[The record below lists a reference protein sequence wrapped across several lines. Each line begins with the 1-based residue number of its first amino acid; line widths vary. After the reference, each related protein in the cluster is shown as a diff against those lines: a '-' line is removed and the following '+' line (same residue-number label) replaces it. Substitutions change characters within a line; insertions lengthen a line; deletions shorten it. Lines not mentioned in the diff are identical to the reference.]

1 MLSASFDMVIRQIW
15 FFLFLATSVRCL
27 FVFNP
32 VSFTTRKVV
41 FEVCSYYQ
49 SVYIPC
55 KGSFDVQK
63 RDKRLGPGLVPVV
76 RTLDGAQQ
84 ALRGASP
91 ALPPERPRELA
102 VQATIQLMS
111 VRETNCVIHWI
122 EILCPPLYKV
132 ARSPLGGG
140 TTGTR

>member
-1 MLSASFDMVIRQIW
+1 M
-15 FFLFLATSVRCL
+15 
-27 FVFNP
+27 FNP

-55 KGSFDVQK
+55 KGLFDVQK
-63 RDKRLGPGLVPVV
+63 RDKRLGPGLIPVV

-91 ALPPERPRELA
+91 APPPEHPRELA
-102 VQATIQLMS
+102 VQATIQLIS
-111 VRETNCVIHWI
+111 VRETNCVIH
-122 EILCPPLYKV
+122 
-132 ARSPLGGG
+132 
-140 TTGTR
+140 

>member
-1 MLSASFDMVIRQIW
+1 M
-15 FFLFLATSVRCL
+15 
-27 FVFNP
+27 FNP

-91 ALPPERPRELA
+91 APPPERPRELPYR
-102 VQATIQLMS
+102 L
-111 VRETNCVIHWI
+111 
-122 EILCPPLYKV
+122 LY
-132 ARSPLGGG
+132 RL
-140 TTGTR
+140 